1 MKEKKIFLFLLAGL
15 FGVIAFLMAE
25 PFTGYIIGAALLA
38 FLLYPMHRRI
48 SRFIPD
54 QISGFLVVI
63 IGITVLIVPFL
74 FAVMAV
80 FEDTRDIVNDVNRT
94 EFIDTSEVEQRV
106 FDLTGREIDVEQNA
120 EEFFNRFTTA
130 SLGGFSEFIR
140 FFTHFTIGITI
151 MMFLM
156 YYLIV
161 DGKEFV
167 DWMKAIIPLSGDI
180 QDSLFEEIEMTS
192 WAVIKGHVMVA
203 IIQGLVAGLG
213 LYLTGVPNYFFWTF
227 VMILLGFIPIFGTF
241 LIWGPAAVYLFVI
254 GEVSSAIFLAIY
266 GTVIVSLTDNII
278 RPFAVDRGSNL
289 HPAVILIGVVG
300 GVYLFGAVG
309 LFIGPIILGIFKSV
323 LLVFK
328 NNYED
333 L

>member
-1 MKEKKIFLFLLAGL
+1 MNERKAFLFILAGI
-15 FGVIAFLMAE
+15 FGLIAFMMAE
-25 PFTGYIIGAALLA
+25 PFLGYIIGAGLLA
-38 FLLYPMHRRI
+38 FLLYPIHRRA
-48 SRFIPD
+48 SKYIPD
-54 QISGFLVVI
+54 RISGFLVVFL
-63 IGITVLIVPFL
+63 GILVLIVPFL
-74 FAVMAV
+74 FAAMAV
-80 FEDTRDIVNDVNRT
+80 FEDARDLVNDVNRT
-94 EFIDTSEVEQRV
+94 EFIDTGEIEQRV
-106 FDLTGREIDVEQNA
+106 FDMTGREIDVEQSIDSL
-120 EEFFNRFTTA
+120 FRRFTET
-130 SLGGFSEFIR
+130 SLGGFTQFIQ

-167 DWMKAIIPLSGDI
+167 QWLRTIIPLPEEI
-180 QDSLFEEIEMTS
+180 QGSLLDEIEMTS

-213 LYLTGVPNYFFWTF
+213 LFLTGIPNYFFWTF

-241 LIWGPAAVYLFVI
+241 MIWGPATVYLFII
-254 GEVSSAIFLAIY
+254 GEVPSAVFLGIY
-266 GTVIVSLTDNII
+266 GLIIVSLTDNII

-289 HPAVILIGVVG
+289 HPAVILIGVIG
-300 GVYLFGAVG
+300 GVYIFGAVG
-309 LFIGPIILGIFKSV
+309 LFIGPILLGIFKSV

>member
-1 MKEKKIFLFLLAGL
+1 MNERKIFLFLLAAI
-15 FGVIAFLMAE
+15 FGSIAFMMAE
-25 PFTGYIIGAALLA
+25 PFIGYIIGAGLLA
-38 FLLYPMHRRI
+38 FLLYPLHERLAHY
-48 SRFIPD
+48 IPD
-54 QISGFLVVI
+54 RVSGFLVVV

-74 FAVMAV
+74 FAAMAV
-80 FEDTRDIVNDVNRT
+80 FEDARDIVNDVNRT
-94 EFIDTSEVEQRV
+94 EFIDTGEIEQKV
-106 FDLTGREIDVEQNA
+106 FDLTGREIDVEQNVN
-120 EEFFNRFTTA
+120 ELFQRFTA
-130 SLGGFSEFIR
+130 ISLGGFSEFVR
-140 FFTHFTIGITI
+140 FFTHFTIGVTI

-167 DWMKAIIPLSGDI
+167 DWVKAIIPLPGDI
-180 QDSLFEEIEMTS
+180 QESLFDDIEMTS

-213 LYLTGVPNYFFWTF
+213 LFLTGVPNYFFWTF

-241 LIWGPAAVYLFVI
+241 LIWGPAAIYLFVTGDI
-254 GEVSSAIFLAIY
+254 SSAVFLAIY
-266 GTVIVSLTDNII
+266 GTIIVSLTDNII

-289 HPAVILIGVVG
+289 HPAVILIGVIG
-300 GVYLFGAVG
+300 GVYIFGAVG
-309 LFIGPIILGIFKSV
+309 LFIGPIMLGIFKSV